1 MSLIPKET
9 CEEKTE
15 DVEMEVSSDGIE
27 QKVNKY
33 FASKKI
39 DCKKVRELA
48 DRIKSEVYGNE

>member
-1 MSLIPKET
+1 VSLIPRET

-15 DVEMEVSSDGIE
+15 DVEMAVSSDGIE
-27 QKVNKY
+27 QKFNQY

-48 DRIKSEVYGNE
+48 DRIMSEVYGNE